1 MMYLQKFI
9 DRIQGA
15 DARGHRDINVTVSD
29 AKAMHAEL
37 TRILLEIQT
46 LREQLQNSQ
55 DNDQV
60 ITVDVTGGSF

>member
-1 MMYLQKFI
+1 MIYLQRFI

-15 DARGHRDINVTVSD
+15 DARGHRDINVTVGD

-37 TRILLEIQT
+37 TKILLEIQI
-46 LREQLQNSQ
+46 LREQLQKSTE
-55 DNDQV
+55 DNQV